1 MEKRDF
7 FISYTTPD
15 EKWATWIAGVLEENG
30 YTTYLQAWDFKP
42 GENFVKNMH
51 KALMHCERFIAVLSA
66 EYMKSVY
73 CQAEWTAAFTKDP
86 CGEKGSFIPI
96 RIEDYKPE
104 GLFAPII
111 YIDLFGSD
119 EKEAEERLKQINK
132 EGIPRNKAGY
142 PGTKKPIFPGQ
153 LPLNN
158 ISHTKNLHF
167 TGRKEILCKL
177 ENSLNPGEKNPCSI
191 VIYGMGAVGKTQIAL
206 AHALSNGYLYDTVWW
221 VNAEN
226 EVAMLNS
233 YKSLLLQKGI
243 IKKDIAYD
251 REEILHSIWGWM
263 SQNRNWLF
271 IYDNAES
278 EQDLTPYLPRINT
291 GHILITTRNQSWRNM
306 QKLEIKVFKP
316 QEAVEFFKSFK
327 LKGSIDDAVI
337 LAEELGYLPLALDQA
352 AAYML
357 ESNKSYKEYIDLFIK
372 YRLDIFGK
380 VGYESLSYE
389 KTVATT
395 WNISLDKIDNES
407 AKQLIQLLAFLA
419 PDHIHENMF
428 HQTSEYLPEPLASSV
443 QDELEFDKALR
454 ELVRYSLVQTDK
466 GLISIHRLLQE
477 VIRQSLG
484 NKKIQFFHC
493 CVRILDKL
501 FAYDQY
507 DMKTWDNCAG
517 LILHVQSV
525 LTHAEDLKTE
535 TEEITGLYVEGAG
548 WLYHTALYKEALV
561 WYKKAL
567 AINIK
572 TLGPEHPDTATS
584 YNNIS
589 FVYSSQGKYKEA
601 LQGYEKALGI
611 RKKVLGPEHPDTATT
626 YNNIAVVYSRQ
637 GKYEEALQWGK
648 KALDIRNRV
657 LGPEHPDT
665 AISYNNTAFV
675 YGRQGKYEEALQGYK
690 MALAIFDK
698 ILGTEHPDTATTY
711 NNIAEIY
718 GSQGKY
724 EEALQWGKMALAVRE
739 KVLGTE
745 HPDTAASY
753 NNIAGIYERQGK
765 YEEALQWYKKAL
777 AIFDKI
783 LGTEHPDTATTYNNI
798 AFVYSGQGKYEE
810 ALQWCKMAL
819 AVREKVLGTEHPV
832 TAESY
837 NNIAGIYDRQ
847 GKCEEALQEYKKA
860 LAICEKVLGT
870 EHPNTARIYS
880 NIAKIRQLRG
890 IMKRH

>member
-15 EKWATWIAGVLEENG
+15 EKWATWIAGVLEENS

-111 YIDLFGSD
+111 YIDLFGAD

-158 ISHTKNLHF
+158 IPHTKNLHF

-191 VIYGMGAVGKTQIAL
+191 VMYGMGAVGKTQIAL

-316 QEAVEFFKSFK
+316 QEAVEFLKSFK
-327 LKGSIDDAVI
+327 LKGSIDDAVV

-380 VGYESLSYE
+380 VGYESISYE

-407 AKQLIQLLAFLA
+407 TKQLIQLLAFLA

-428 HQTSEYLPEPLASSV
+428 LQTSEYLPEPLASSV
-443 QDELEFDKALR
+443 QDALEFDKALR
-454 ELVRYSLVQTDK
+454 ELVRYSLVQIDK
-466 GLISIHRLLQE
+466 GLISIHRLLQD
-477 VIRQSLG
+477 VIQQSLG
-484 NKKIQFFHC
+484 NDRIQCFHC
-493 CVRILDKL
+493 CVRILDKI
-501 FAYDQY
+501 FAYDQH

-517 LILHVQSV
+517 LIPHVQSV
-525 LTHAEDLKTE
+525 LSHAEDLKTE

-561 WYKKAL
+561 WYQKAL

-584 YNNIS
+584 YNNIARI
-589 FVYSSQGKYKEA
+589 YDSQGKYEEA
-601 LQGYEKALGI
+601 LVWYQKALAIYEKTLGLDHPNTATTYNNIAVIYSDQGKHEEALKWHKKALAI
-611 RKKVLGPEHPDTATT
+611 HERVLPYNKLDTVATYNNIAIVYDSQRKYEEALKWYKKALAICKKTLGPDHPDTATT
-626 YNNIAVVYSRQ
+626 YNNIAGIYFQQREYGKALEWFEKALAIYEKTLGPDHPNIATTYINIAGIYFQQ
-637 GKYEEALQWGK
+637 GKYG
-648 KALDIRNRV
+648 KAL
-657 LGPEHPDT
+657 EW
-665 AISYNNTAFV
+665 FE
-675 YGRQGKYEEALQGYK
+675 K
-690 MALAIFDK
+690 ALAIYEK
-698 ILGTEHPDTATTY
+698 TLGPDHPNTAMTC
-711 NNIAEIY
+711 
-718 GSQGKY
+718 
-724 EEALQWGKMALAVRE
+724 
-739 KVLGTE
+739 
-745 HPDTAASY
+745 
-753 NNIAGIYERQGK
+753 NNIAGIYTDQMK
-765 YEEALQWYKKAL
+765 YKEALKWHKK
-777 AIFDKI
+777 
-783 LGTEHPDTATTYNNI
+783 
-798 AFVYSGQGKYEE
+798 
-810 ALQWCKMAL
+810 
-819 AVREKVLGTEHPV
+819 
-832 TAESY
+832 
-837 NNIAGIYDRQ
+837 
-847 GKCEEALQEYKKA
+847 
-860 LAICEKVLGT
+860 
-870 EHPNTARIYS
+870 
-880 NIAKIRQLRG
+880 
-890 IMKRH
+890 